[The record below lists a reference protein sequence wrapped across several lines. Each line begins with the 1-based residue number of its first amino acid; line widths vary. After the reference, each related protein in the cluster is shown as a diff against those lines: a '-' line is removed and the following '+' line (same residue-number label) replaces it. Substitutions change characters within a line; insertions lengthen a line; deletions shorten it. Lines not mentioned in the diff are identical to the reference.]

1 MADEYKDIEL
11 KIPTLENNRITK
23 HIINA
28 LFYNVDQISNI
39 YTVIKMLK
47 EFENKYTYQYIE
59 DTKKYW
65 IKELKGI
72 TFDTKEEAQLY
83 AFLKYCPEIDNY
95 MKSV

>member
-1 MADEYKDIEL
+1 
-11 KIPTLENNRITK
+11 
-23 HIINA
+23 
-28 LFYNVDQISNI
+28 
-39 YTVIKMLK
+39 MLK